1 MVFGLLYAMTVAT
14 GRRSGAVG
22 LPTRFGRSKRS
33 GELSSLL
40 RAVLTDAKCMGRYLS
55 AVVAVDV
62 LRARVAAIASAEIAL
77 DDGAG
82 VDGET
87 AMALHGGT
95 A

>member
-1 MVFGLLYAMTVAT
+1 
-14 GRRSGAVG
+14 
-22 LPTRFGRSKRS
+22 
-33 GELSSLL
+33 
-40 RAVLTDAKCMGRYLS
+40 MGRYLS

-62 LRARVAAIASAEIAL
+62 LRARVAAITSAEIAL
-77 DDGAG
+77 GDGTG